1 MSDFANKTFEGQ
13 VYAFPHLAQTT
24 LSVDL
29 VVQLQPIT
37 IPVRVTFGCHCF
49 TEEFDSGKHGDHH
62 RYTHLGEE
70 RAFDVERYQCSLQLP
85 QVMIAMLGG
94 TIYRADRSYTYVAQI
109 VLPPGAGLNP
119 YSIFFS
125 LEKTRKAAGPAVE
138 MFVKSAYLSPLKH
151 SPNAQSW
158 RFKALVGDKAEVF
171 PVIPPKGRR

>member
-1 MSDFANKTFEGQ
+1 VSDFANKTFEGQ
-13 VYAFPHLAQTT
+13 VYTFPHLAQMT

-29 VVQLQPIT
+29 VVQLQPIS

-49 TEEFDSGKHGDHH
+49 TEDFDPIKHGGHH

-85 QVMIAMLGG
+85 QVMNSMLSG

-109 VLPPGAGLNP
+109 VLPPGTGLAP

-125 LEKTRKAAGPAVE
+125 LEKTRKSAVPAVE
-138 MFVKSAYLSPLKH
+138 MFIKSAYLSPLKH

-158 RFKALVGDKAEVF
+158 RFKALVGEKADVF
-171 PVIPPKGRR
+171 PAKSPKGRR

>member
-13 VYAFPHLAQTT
+13 VYTFPHLAQMT
-24 LSVDL
+24 LPVDL
-29 VVQLQPIT
+29 VVQKEPIS

-49 TEEFDSGKHGDHH
+49 TEEFDPEKHGGHH

-85 QVMIAMLGG
+85 QVMNAMLGG

-109 VLPPGAGLNP
+109 VLPPITGLQP

-125 LEKTRKAAGPAVE
+125 LEKTRKSPAPAAE

-158 RFKALVGDKAEVF
+158 RFKALVGEKAEVF
-171 PVIPPKGRR
+171 PPKPSKGRR

>member
-1 MSDFANKTFEGQ
+1 VSDFANKTFEGQ
-13 VYAFPHLAQTT
+13 VYTFPHLAQMT
-24 LSVDL
+24 LPVEL
-29 VVQLQPIT
+29 VVQQEPIR

-49 TEEFDSGKHGDHH
+49 TEEFDPEKHGGHH
-62 RYTHLGEE
+62 RYRHLGEE

-85 QVMIAMLGG
+85 QVIHAMLSG

-109 VLPPGAGLNP
+109 VLPHITGLQP

-125 LEKTRKAAGPAVE
+125 LEKARKSPSPAVE

-158 RFKALVGDKAEVF
+158 RFKALVGEKAEVF
-171 PVIPPKGRR
+171 SPKKPKGRS